1 MHLEWPTPEVLALG
15 ASRQSLVG
23 QARLALPDRRLPL
36 ELSLLR
42 SLSRARDRWMVL
54 MSMSMALTLTVL
66 MVLMLMLLALLLMLV
81 LQIALRLEV
90 RSLQL
95 QLQLRL
101 VLLLEMEQLRP
112 AQARQMESP
121 ALWEPAPLPG
131 SIPRYSA
138 ALAP

>member
-1 MHLEWPTPEVLALG
+1 MPEALALG

-23 QARLALPDRRLPL
+23 RARSALPDRRLPQ
-36 ELSLLR
+36 ERSLQR

-54 MSMSMALTLTVL
+54 MSMALMVSLTLLV
-66 MVLMLMLLALLLMLV
+66 MLV

-90 RSLQL
+90 RSL

>member
-1 MHLEWPTPEVLALG
+1 MPEALALG

-23 QARLALPDRRLPL
+23 RARSALPDRRLPQ
-36 ELSLLR
+36 ERSLQR

-81 LQIALRLEV
+81 LQIALRLGV
-90 RSLQL
+90 RS
-95 QLQLRL
+95 LQLRL

>member
-1 MHLEWPTPEVLALG
+1 MPEVLALG

-23 QARLALPDRRLPL
+23 RARSALPDRRLPQ
-36 ELSLLR
+36 ERSLLR

-54 MSMSMALTLTVL
+54 MSMALMVSLTLLV
-66 MVLMLMLLALLLMLV
+66 MLV

-90 RSLQL
+90 RSL

>member
-1 MHLEWPTPEVLALG
+1 MPEALALG

-23 QARLALPDRRLPL
+23 RARSALPDRRLPQ
-36 ELSLLR
+36 ERSLLR

-54 MSMSMALTLTVL
+54 MSMALMVSLTLLV
-66 MVLMLMLLALLLMLV
+66 MLV

-90 RSLQL
+90 RSL

-131 SIPRYSA
+131 SIPRRWLA
-138 ALAP
+138 APVL